1 MNQEVLFENS
11 VGTLY
16 AIQDNFLYL
25 KYAESIELQ
34 KDDFEHFIIH
44 LSEYATEQ
52 GKFALIVEISEST
65 TYSVETTEFITNRKY
80 QGRLTTAIALVG
92 SSELRVEDSDRY
104 HANLEGIIPSKSFLS
119 FIEAFQWIQQYVPV

>member
-1 MNQEVLFENS
+1 MDQEVLFQNN

-16 AIQDNFLYL
+16 AIQNNFLYL
-25 KYAESIELQ
+25 KYAEGIELQ
-34 KDDFEHFIIH
+34 RDDFEIFVIH
-44 LSEYATEQ
+44 LSEYASEN
-52 GKFALIVEISEST
+52 GKIALIVEIPKNT
-65 TYSVETTEFITNRKY
+65 TYSTETTEFITNRKY

-92 SSELRVEDSDRY
+92 SLELRTADSDKY